1 MVLMAPAGFVAMLA
15 GWWVTETGR
24 QPWTVYGVLRTVDS
38 VSPVSGQLVL
48 GSLIATVL
56 VYVLVFALGLRFLLK
71 LMSHLPTE
79 DEPGAAPEVAQRSGK
94 GEQ

>member
-1 MVLMAPAGFVAMLA
+1 MVRLRGRLWQARWLQRVMVLMAPAGFVAMLA

-24 QPWTVYGVLRTVDS
+24 QPWTVYGVLRTMDS

-56 VYVLVFALGLRFLLK
+56 VYLLV
-71 LMSHLPTE
+71 
-79 DEPGAAPEVAQRSGK
+79 DQ
-94 GEQ
+94 